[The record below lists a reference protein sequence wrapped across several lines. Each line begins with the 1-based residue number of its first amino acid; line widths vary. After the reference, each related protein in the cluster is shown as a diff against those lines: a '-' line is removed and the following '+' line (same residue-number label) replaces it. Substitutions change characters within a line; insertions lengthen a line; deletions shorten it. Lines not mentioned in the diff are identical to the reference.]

1 MNYDGFSERLKK
13 IFAARNKLFGD
24 EHLTNMAKLLA
35 QKLSVNDSLEA
46 VGLSNFYKTSNF
58 IERALKFFFSYN
70 FASLSEQMKLLA
82 ELDNEYND
90 YKNIFSAV
98 ADSIIQSVYHAGS
111 FKEQCIKI
119 FYSRLGDPRF
129 NNSRLNWRGVSQKSQ
144 EIFCHWLSEK
154 DLEVFFKI
162 IKQTA
167 LDHMWRHRE
176 KFWRAYLPHIVNTK
190 IFLGPSARYVAANLE
205 GVKLHYGNLQKAED
219 NQSIFVFQI
228 ERYIFSEWSHNGKL
242 RIYRTNNAA
251 TNFFEYNSITRQNLT
266 ENFIFEQ
273 THHSPKS
280 YSWQKKISDWML
292 KHCNIYKTERDWG
305 LR

>member
-70 FASLSEQMKLLA
+70 FANFSDRMKLLA
-82 ELDNEYND
+82 ELDAEYND

-251 TNFFEYNSITRQNLT
+251 TNFFE
-266 ENFIFEQ
+266 
-273 THHSPKS
+273 
-280 YSWQKKISDWML
+280 
-292 KHCNIYKTERDWG
+292 
-305 LR
+305 